1 MPATWTSADLL
12 SRWNRL
18 AGRPATGD
26 VLADATKYQYLSDAQ
41 QEVIADLAAIAP
53 WTLYQ
58 KAAYGSLPTLTTT
71 DNQVF
76 TFGNDVNGNP
86 LFPQG
91 KAMIYPALSSI
102 PDAPWREGW
111 DYLNEGT
118 QIRIPNNGTYTGT
131 LYWRGIAPV
140 LDLSASNEPALLPVA
155 SRVLILYKA
164 VWYYATEGNRKPDLA
179 ASMEKMYKERWPAWC
194 LVWKTAFQNGGA
206 LGSVTG
212 RDLARSGVGLGTFG
226 SI

>member
-1 MPATWTSADLL
+1 MPSTWASSDLL
-12 SRWNRL
+12 SRWNTL

-26 VLADATKYQYLSDAQ
+26 SLSDATKYQYLSDAQ
-41 QEVIADLAAIAP
+41 QEVIADLSGIAP

-58 KAAYGSLPTLTTT
+58 KVAYGSMPTLTTT

-91 KAMIYPALSSI
+91 KAMIYPSLTAI
-102 PDAPWREGW
+102 PDSPWREGW

-118 QIRIPNNGTYTGT
+118 QIRIPNNGTYSGT

-140 LDLSASNEPALLPVA
+140 LDISSTNQPSLLPVA
-155 SRVLILYKA
+155 SRILIVYKA
-164 VWYYATEGNRKPDLA
+164 VWQYALAGNRKPDLA
-179 ASMEKMYKERWPAWC
+179 AAMERLYEKRWPEWC
-194 LVWKTAFQNGGA
+194 LVWKTQFVNGGA

-212 RDLARSGVGLGTFG
+212 KDLAVAGAGLGNFG